1 MKIRQL
7 TITTIVLLA
16 SSLTVA
22 GCGDPK
28 LDCPGVTACKAS
40 AEAIAKE
47 MRMTDAETEKFKK
60 NLEAFPAVTLL
71 NEFKAAKTREAFDAF
86 YNFNSRKMPRDQMEK
101 FAMNLLNG
109 KTAKEVNDFI
119 DANKGAKE
127 EIRKIEELF
136 WNAAS
141 VKQQVELCYFDTE
154 SLNDC
159 NSGSKADPSKGQR
172 GWSFEYCRDYTVQKG
187 VITGEYK
194 GEGYTVKVKFT
205 PEVKKPNVNWTGE
218 YGL

>member
-127 EIRKIEELF
+127 EIRKIEEEQNLAPDISQLDREENKLF
-136 WNAAS
+136 ALANEG
-141 VKQQVELCYFDTE
+141 VKHLMEISPLVEDEKKTE
-154 SLNDC
+154 
-159 NSGSKADPSKGQR
+159 
-172 GWSFEYCRDYTVQKG
+172 
-187 VITGEYK
+187 
-194 GEGYTVKVKFT
+194 
-205 PEVKKPNVNWTGE
+205 
-218 YGL
+218 